1 MKTDEFLGL
10 NSIFFTSAI
19 HIDDKLEKLKTFS
32 INMDHRNYI
41 LGIPF
46 GAFRRAKNPTVG

>member
-19 HIDDKLEKLKTFS
+19 HIDDKLEKLETFS

>member
-32 INMDHRNYI
+32 INMDHINYI
-41 LGIPF
+41 LVIPF
-46 GAFRRAKNPTVG
+46 GALEGQKIQL